1 MISVSRDHRFGG
13 ALALF
18 CIPLLLGSKAPA
30 PNPATT
36 HRNSVERGEYLV
48 AYGGCSDCHTPLK
61 MGPTGP
67 EPDLSRYLAGHPQ
80 EAVLPQPP
88 ALPMDSWSVATAG
101 LTAWSGPWG
110 ISYAA
115 NLTPDVNTGM
125 GIWTEEIFINALDC
139 GGKRSATPL
148 WLTFR
153 RPVSGKRV
161 AEGSESAVVACDLP
175 AHSKASR
182 AFARAK
188 SRPHAIGS

>member
-1 MISVSRDHRFGG
+1 MKRIELSCLCGG
-13 ALALF
+13 LALF
-18 CIPLLLGSKAPA
+18 CIPLLLGSKAPT

-36 HRNSVERGEYLV
+36 HRNPVERGKYLV

-125 GIWTEEIFINALDC
+125 GIWTEEIFINAMRT
-139 GGKRSATPL
+139 GRHFG
-148 WLTFR
+148 
-153 RPVSGKRV
+153 V
-161 AEGSESAVVACDLP
+161 
-175 AHSKASR
+175 
-182 AFARAK
+182 
-188 SRPHAIGS
+188 SRPILPPMPWQGLAGLTDEDLRAIYAYLRSIKPIENRVPEAMLAGQPVHD